1 MMTFVYCR
9 DNEGFEDAVCIFEGG
24 QVRRLL
30 VPNEAGQM
38 VGMVVSATFRTQL
51 PAISVAKTKG
61 SPLSTGRSGR
71 GLLELRLPL
80 AK

>member
-30 VPNEAGQM
+30 VPNEAGPM
-38 VGMVVSATFRTQL
+38 VGMVVSGTSH
-51 PAISVAKTKG
+51 AIA
-61 SPLSTGRSGR
+61 RDISG
-71 GLLELRLPL
+71 ED
-80 AK
+80 